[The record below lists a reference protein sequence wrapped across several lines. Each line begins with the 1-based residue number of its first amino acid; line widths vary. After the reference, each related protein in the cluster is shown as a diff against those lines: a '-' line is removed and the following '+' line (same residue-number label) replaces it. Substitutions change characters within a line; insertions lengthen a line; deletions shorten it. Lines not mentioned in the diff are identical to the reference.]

1 MPRLYSRP
9 PDQATVPP
17 SQWLVWL
24 TPPCRSIVVDEDV
37 VHEHGRDGW
46 RLVLIFAPGIASF
59 GAAALGVPP
68 GRLVWVVM
76 FEVTSSGELGIVVFD
91 ATTGEF
97 IFSGGL
103 GAESWDRLVDLAP

>member
-1 MPRLYSRP
+1 
-9 PDQATVPP
+9 
-17 SQWLVWL
+17 
-24 TPPCRSIVVDEDV
+24 
-37 VHEHGRDGW
+37 
-46 RLVLIFAPGIASF
+46 VLIFAPGIASF